1 MKINKKSKIFIFI
14 LCVMLLIM
22 VIYKIVNTYALF
34 YSEVNGKVEFK
45 NGTWQIF
52 VNGTDIA
59 QGTDVKFLIDNIEIE
74 EKNHVKQGNI
84 APGMYGK
91 FNIEINPTD
100 TDVSVR
106 YDITLNKEEIEN
118 SFFDVKFSDNN
129 SLIRTGKDTYTGIIS
144 LEDIRNGVKDN
155 ISLEVTWEN
164 NEENNEEDTKF
175 ASEYTSKIQI
185 PITVHAIQYLGEE
198 IIPYQE

>member
-14 LCVMLLIM
+14 LCVVLLIM
-22 VIYKIVNTYALF
+22 IIYRIVNTYALF
-34 YSEVNGKVEFK
+34 YSEVNGNVELK

-59 QGTDVKFLIDNIEIE
+59 QGTDVKFLIDNIEVE
-74 EKNHVKQGNI
+74 EKDHVKQGNI
-84 APGMYGK
+84 APGMCGK
-91 FNIEINPTD
+91 FNIEINPVD

-106 YDITLNKEEIEN
+106 YDITIDKEKIEK
-118 SFFDVKFSDNN
+118 SFFNVKFSDNN
-129 SLIRTGKDTYTGIIS
+129 LLIKTGKDTYTGIIS
-144 LEDIRNGVKDN
+144 LEDIKNGVKNN
-155 ISLEVTWEN
+155 IALEVIWEN
-164 NEENNEEDTKF
+164 YEENNEEDTKF
-175 ASEYTSKIQI
+175 ASEYDSKLQI